1 MNDEAG
7 ATVSLWHATSK
18 VPAFE
23 PLRSDTHAEVCI
35 VGGGIAGV
43 STAYELARRG
53 RDVVLLDDGEIG
65 GGATGRTT
73 AHLATGLDD
82 RYYALARLHGED
94 GARLAAQSHAAAIDF
109 IEEASARHA
118 IACSFQRV
126 PGYLVAAPGRPA
138 SELSDECIAARD
150 AGLDA
155 SLVDEAGVAAKAV
168 GTALRFPQQAQVHP
182 LRYLYGLAAA
192 CVREGVRI
200 HTRTHADA
208 VVGGS
213 GAHVGCGNLR
223 VSCDAIVVATNTPV
237 NDRVAIHTKQAPYR
251 TYVIAMPIA
260 PDAFKPCLLWETGD
274 PYHYVRCWRDDG
286 GDTWLIVGGEDHK
299 TGQPG
304 EPVDRFA
311 RLRAWTRDHLGID
324 GAIGHAWSG
333 QVQEPHDGLGFI
345 GRNPSDED
353 NVFVATGDSGNG
365 MTHGTLAALL
375 IADLIEGRGSPWEA
389 LYSPSRQMVRAASDY
404 LRENANVAVQYGDL
418 VTGGDVD
425 DVEAIAIGSGA
436 IIRRGTSKHAVYRDG
451 AGTLHAHSAICP
463 HLGCVVQWNGI
474 EKTWDCPCHGSRFRA
489 EDGRVIMGPAN
500 HPLGPAAVE

>member
-1 MNDEAG
+1 
-7 ATVSLWHATSK
+7 
-18 VPAFE
+18 
-23 PLRSDTHAEVCI
+23 
-35 VGGGIAGV
+35 
-43 STAYELARRG
+43 
-53 RDVVLLDDGEIG
+53 
-65 GGATGRTT
+65 
-73 AHLATGLDD
+73 
-82 RYYALARLHGED
+82 
-94 GARLAAQSHAAAIDF
+94 
-109 IEEASARHA
+109 
-118 IACSFQRV
+118 
-126 PGYLVAAPGRPA
+126 
-138 SELSDECIAARD
+138 
-150 AGLDA
+150 
-155 SLVDEAGVAAKAV
+155 
-168 GTALRFPQQAQVHP
+168 
-182 LRYLYGLAAA
+182 
-192 CVREGVRI
+192 
-200 HTRTHADA
+200 
-208 VVGGS
+208 
-213 GAHVGCGNLR
+213 
-223 VSCDAIVVATNTPV
+223 
-237 NDRVAIHTKQAPYR
+237 
-251 TYVIAMPIA
+251 MPIA

-311 RLRAWTRDHLGID
+311 RLRAWARDHLGID
-324 GAIGHAWSG
+324 AAIGHAWSG
-333 QVQEPHDGLGFI
+333 QVQEPHDGLGYI

-451 AGTLHAHSAICP
+451 AGMLHAHSAICP